1 MMLPAINCLAWSAI
15 SKSEFRFCV
24 RSRSNLI
31 KNAHDPFT
39 GLPRARGDHTNA
51 PRESEKM
58 FRNQNERMSKPRVVR
73 FGNREIITEGLQ
85 LSFWADI
92 SHRCMTAS
100 WPAFIGG
107 AALVFI
113 AFNGFFAVF
122 YWIGAQ
128 PVSNVPGGAY
138 IDYLYFSIETLSTAG
153 YGDMH
158 PQTHY
163 GHFIATVELYTGLF
177 SMSLMTG
184 LIFARFSRP
193 NARLLFAN
201 YPVISDH
208 EGKPTL
214 MVRFANERHN
224 IIGNATAKLWL
235 LQNIVSKEGQSLRR
249 FYELPLMRNEH
260 PALALSWTLY
270 HVLDEQSPLYG
281 LDVDDYSALGVSL
294 VVVVTGY
301 DVVAA
306 QAVHARRSYDHTDI
320 RFGQRY
326 VDIHDTSEDG
336 RIRIDYGRFHE
347 TLDG

>member
-1 MMLPAINCLAWSAI
+1 MKFRQAARVWRIIRQPVKRTREMF
-15 SKSEFRFCV
+15 KS
-24 RSRSNLI
+24 L
-31 KNAHDPFT
+31 
-39 GLPRARGDHTNA
+39 
-51 PRESEKM
+51 
-58 FRNQNERMSKPRVVR
+58 NERMSKARVGR
-73 FGNREIITEGLQ
+73 FGGREIIAEGLH

-113 AFNGFFAVF
+113 AFNAVFAVF
-122 YWIGAQ
+122 YWIGDQ
-128 PVSNVPGGAY
+128 PISNVPGGDY

-163 GHFIATVELYTGLF
+163 GHFVATVELFTGIF

-184 LIFARFSRP
+184 LIFSRFSRP
-193 NARLLFAN
+193 NARLLFADN
-201 YPVISDH
+201 PVISNYD
-208 EGKPTL
+208 GQPTL

-235 LQNIVSKEGQSLRR
+235 LRSVVSKEGQSLRR
-249 FYELPLMRNEH
+249 FYELPLLRNEH

-281 LDVDDYSALGVSL
+281 LDENDFSALSVSL

-306 QAVHARRSYDHTDI
+306 QTIHARRAYDHTDI
-320 RFGQRY
+320 RFGQHY
-326 VDIHDTSEDG
+326 VDILDTSEEG
-336 RIRIDYGRFHE
+336 RLRIDYGKFHE

>member
-1 MMLPAINCLAWSAI
+1 MMARAINCPKRL
-15 SKSEFRFCV
+15 ERF
-24 RSRSNLI
+24 
-31 KNAHDPFT
+31 
-39 GLPRARGDHTNA
+39 
-51 PRESEKM
+51 EKM
-58 FRNQNERMSKPRVVR
+58 VLTGSERTSKPRIVR
-73 FGNREIITEGLQ
+73 FGDREIITEGLH

-100 WPAFIGG
+100 WPAFIAG
-107 AALVFI
+107 AALVFV
-113 AFNGFFAVF
+113 AFNALFASL
-122 YWIGAQ
+122 YWIGNQ

-163 GHFIATVELYTGLF
+163 GHFVAAVELFTGIF

-193 NARLLFAN
+193 NARLMFADN
-201 YPVISDH
+201 PVISSHD
-208 EGKPTL
+208 GKPTL

-224 IIGNATAKLWL
+224 IIGNATARLWL
-235 LQNIVSKEGQSLRR
+235 LRNEVSLEGRSRRR
-249 FYELPLMRNEH
+249 FYELPLERNEH
-260 PALALSWTLY
+260 PALALSWTLF

-281 LDVDDYSALGVSL
+281 LGPDDLEASKVSL
-294 VVVVTGY
+294 VVVVSGY

-306 QAVHARRSYDHTDI
+306 QIVHARRSYDHPDI

-326 VDIHDTSEDG
+326 ADILDTSEDG
-336 RIRIDYGRFHE
+336 RLRIDYGRFHE
-347 TLDG
+347 TLEG

>member
-1 MMLPAINCLAWSAI
+1 MV
-15 SKSEFRFCV
+15 KSQ
-24 RSRSNLI
+24 
-31 KNAHDPFT
+31 
-39 GLPRARGDHTNA
+39 
-51 PRESEKM
+51 SERTPKT
-58 FRNQNERMSKPRVVR
+58 RVVIL
-73 FGNREIITEGLQ
+73 GGREVIAEGLH
-85 LSFWADI
+85 LNFWADI

-107 AALVFI
+107 AAMVFV
-113 AFNGFFAVF
+113 AFNAVFAFF
-122 YWIGAQ
+122 YWIGNQ
-128 PVSNVPGGAY
+128 PISNVPGGAY

-163 GHFIATVELYTGLF
+163 GHFIATVELFTGIF

-193 NARLLFAN
+193 NARLLFADH
-201 YPVISDH
+201 PVISSHD
-208 EGKPTL
+208 GKPTL

-224 IIGNATAKLWL
+224 IIGNATARLWL
-235 LQNIVSKEGQSLRR
+235 LKNVVSMEGRPLRR
-249 FYELPLMRNEH
+249 FYELPLVRNEH

-270 HVLDEQSPLYG
+270 HVLDEESPLYG
-281 LDVDDYSALGVSL
+281 LNPDDLDASKVSL
-294 VVVVTGY
+294 IVVVSGY

-306 QAVHARRSYDHTDI
+306 QTVHARRSYDHSDI

-326 VDIHDTSEDG
+326 ADIIGTSEDG

-347 TLDG
+347 TLEG

>member
-1 MMLPAINCLAWSAI
+1 MP
-15 SKSEFRFCV
+15 
-24 RSRSNLI
+24 SRD
-31 KNAHDPFT
+31 A
-39 GLPRARGDHTNA
+39 
-51 PRESEKM
+51 EKM
-58 FRNQNERMSKPRVVR
+58 IRQQNERTSKARVVR
-73 FGNREIITEGLQ
+73 LGGREIIVAEGQRLR
-85 LSFWADI
+85 FWADI
-92 SHRCMTAS
+92 RHRSMTAS
-100 WPAFIGG
+100 WPSFIAG
-107 AALVFI
+107 AALVFVV
-113 AFNGFFAVF
+113 FNAIFALF
-122 YWIGAQ
+122 YWIGDQ
-128 PVSNVPGGAY
+128 PIANVPGGAY

-163 GHFIATVELYTGLF
+163 GHFIASVELFTGIF

-201 YPVISDH
+201 NPVISNHD
-208 EGKPTL
+208 GKSTL

-235 LQNIVSKEGQSLRR
+235 LKNIVSAEGQSLRR

-270 HVLDEQSPLYG
+270 HVIDEQSPLYG
-281 LDVDDYSALGVSL
+281 LNADDLAASGVSL
-294 VVVVTGY
+294 VVVVSGY

-306 QAVHARRSYDHTDI
+306 QPVHARRSYDHDEI
-320 RFGQRY
+320 RFGQHY
-326 VDIHDTSEDG
+326 ADILDSSEDG

-347 TLDG
+347 TVEE